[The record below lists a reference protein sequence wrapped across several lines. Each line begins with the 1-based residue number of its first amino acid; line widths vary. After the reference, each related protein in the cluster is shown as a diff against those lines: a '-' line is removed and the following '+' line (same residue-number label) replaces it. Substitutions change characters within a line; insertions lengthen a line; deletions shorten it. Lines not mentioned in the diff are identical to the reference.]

1 MVKIEMLSWCIH
13 SRMQTKH
20 TIRAGI
26 TYSRFPGFTFMI
38 KTTRRFFKTEGQIF
52 ITENIIMDKRA
63 KWTRIIQVPS
73 IVYYLQ
79 QVRRGWRII
88 KAACRLSLGETTKMS
103 HTFLRKPQ
111 QLWWSWSRSFIS
123 LLSATAQS
131 QQADCC
137 THKCKKNHYKEERC
151 IFSYGHGSC
160 LFSSHIHDLIL
171 VVL

>member
-1 MVKIEMLSWCIH
+1 
-13 SRMQTKH
+13 
-20 TIRAGI
+20 
-26 TYSRFPGFTFMI
+26 
-38 KTTRRFFKTEGQIF
+38 
-52 ITENIIMDKRA
+52 MDKRA

-103 HTFLRKPQ
+103 HTILRRPQ
-111 QLWWSWSRSFIS
+111 QLWWSWSHSFIS

-131 QQADCC
+131 QHADCC